1 MIGWIVL
8 VVILVLLA
16 GVYWNL
22 RSRRLR
28 GSR

>member
-1 MIGWIVL
+1 MIGWIVIIVL
-8 VVILVLLA
+8 IVVLA

-22 RSRRLR
+22 RSKRLR